1 MAQPNQSTESTEVA
15 VNDKGLYSREA
26 EEYVELIMN
35 SQVVSV
41 ASTSEEPS
49 PLMNRKRNLSEPVY
63 TSMKK
68 ARSDSQ
74 FNDSKEVVEIQGDI
88 EESAKQLG
96 DSKGDCGAHKGPVM
110 GRIIASAGRSCM
122 TKPRHRR
129 KNRN

>member
-15 VNDKGLYSREA
+15 VNDRDLDSPEA

-49 PLMNRKRNLSEPVY
+49 PLMNRKLNLSEPVY

-74 FNDSKEVVEIQGDI
+74 CYDSKEAAEIQGDI
-88 EESAKQLG
+88 EMSE
-96 DSKGDCGAHKGPVM
+96 
-110 GRIIASAGRSCM
+110 
-122 TKPRHRR
+122 
-129 KNRN
+129 